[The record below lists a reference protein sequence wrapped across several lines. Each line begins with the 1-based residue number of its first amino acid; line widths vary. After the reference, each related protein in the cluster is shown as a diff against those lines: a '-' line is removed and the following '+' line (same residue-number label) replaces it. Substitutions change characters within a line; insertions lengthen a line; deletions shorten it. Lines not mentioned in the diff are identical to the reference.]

1 MTRRLRSTIALT
13 VAVVAT
19 TAIVVTMPASAAP
32 TASSGA
38 ATSTAKSLDL
48 FPTEIALPNGWLPE
62 GIAINVFPFAF
73 FGSRADGDI
82 YRANLITGNGSVFS
96 QGPGTPSVGLKVDL
110 LARLFVA
117 GGSGGDGR
125 VVNAITGE
133 IIASY
138 TFATAPTFVNDVV
151 LTPDAAWF
159 TDTQRAFLYK
169 VPFGRFGRLPSQS
182 EVEAVPF
189 PPGTGGNGI
198 ARTPDG
204 DALLVMSSNGLLF
217 RFDPA
222 TGAAT
227 QVDLGGTVLTNGD
240 GLLLSGRTLFV
251 VQNRLNRVA
260 VVELNSAGTSGE
272 VTAVPDRSPLRRP
285 DDRSR
290 VRQQA
295 LPAER
300 PLRDSES
307 SRGHVQRN
315 RNPEALVE
323 RTNEARLG
331 VRRAEPGVRDEI
343 TLVELAGAECVTCSP
358 LRPLFLAD
366 HRPGPDVVAGGAGP
380 GRRSRRRSPW
390 PRRPARAGARS
401 PRRGSP

>member
-1 MTRRLRSTIALT
+1 MTRRFRSTIALS

-19 TAIVVTMPASAAP
+19 TAIVVTMPAAAAP

-38 ATSTAKSLDL
+38 ASSTAKSLDL

-82 YRANLITGNGSVFS
+82 YRVNLITGNGSVFS
-96 QGPGTPSVGLKVDL
+96 QGPGTPSVGLKLDL
-110 LARLFVA
+110 FARLFVA

-169 VPFGRFGRLPSQS
+169 IPFGRFGRLPSQS
-182 EVEAVPF
+182 EVEEIPF
-189 PPGTGGNGI
+189 GPGTGANGI

-204 DALLVMSSNGLLF
+204 DALLVIQSSTGLLF
-217 RFDPA
+217 RFDPE
-222 TGAAT
+222 TGAAA
-227 QVDLGGTVLTNGD
+227 QVDLGGTLLINGD

-272 VTAVPDRSPLRRP
+272 VTQFLTDPRFDVPTTVAAFGNRLYLPNARFGIPNPL
-285 DDRSR
+285 
-290 VRQQA
+290 
-295 LPAER
+295 
-300 PLRDSES
+300 
-307 SRGHVQRN
+307 
-315 RNPEALVE
+315 EA
-323 RTNEARLG
+323 TYNAI
-331 VRRAEPGVRDEI
+331 AIPK
-343 TLVELAGAECVTCSP
+343 P
-358 LRPLFLAD
+358 
-366 HRPGPDVVAGGAGP
+366 
-380 GRRSRRRSPW
+380 
-390 PRRPARAGARS
+390 
-401 PRRGSP
+401 